1 MKVKKRRNS
10 DSRSCRED
18 KQTLSL
24 PRPSPIKRGGRSEQE
39 ADVVGKQVQWLIGA
53 EIMFLFEESERRLS
67 HTDTPCHRYSY
78 TSCRQ
83 TSACIYRDSSAK
95 NVSSV
100 IIYSPPCYSKPVW
113 LSFVEHKRWI
123 FKESLFQYNES
134 EWRLGLSSSKMT
146 KSSIKYHKRCP
157 YNCAIFHVFWS
168 YILTSIVSIVCAFRS
183 FSGLKASVPFI
194 VIVWKS
200 TTGMFKSKIQHFSL
214 FCSTV
219 VQVCNN
225 IRLSN

>member
-1 MKVKKRRNS
+1 
-10 DSRSCRED
+10 
-18 KQTLSL
+18 
-24 PRPSPIKRGGRSEQE
+24 
-39 ADVVGKQVQWLIGA
+39 
-53 EIMFLFEESERRLS
+53 MFLFVESERRLT

-78 TSCRQ
+78 SSCRQ
-83 TSACIYRDSSAK
+83 TSACIYRDSSTK

-100 IIYSPPCYSKPVW
+100 IIYSPPCYSKPLW

-123 FKESLFQYNES
+123 FKEYLLQYNES

-146 KSSIKYHKRCP
+146 KSTIKFHKRGP
-157 YNCAIFHVFWS
+157 YNSCAIFHVFWS
-168 YILTSIVSIVCAFRS
+168 YILASIVSIVCAFRS

-200 TTGMFKSKIQHFSL
+200 ISGKCKYSTFLLVL
-214 FCSTV
+214 FHRV

-225 IRLSN
+225 IRVSN